1 MGYYHFTT
9 QRNVMLTQHR
19 YLLRNVFF
27 VQRSRLIIEL
37 FTKHEALLS
46 PYSARIFPTEAAF
59 LVFLRYDAGTIL
71 ETMPK
76 LGYDHR
82 TAFSE
87 KQQGR

>member
-1 MGYYHFTT
+1 V
-9 QRNVMLTQHR
+9 RPLTYIFVKIKFFSQR
-19 YLLRNVFF
+19 YLVNGLAVKCSPMPYPN
-27 VQRSRLIIEL
+27 
-37 FTKHEALLS
+37 LLVC
-46 PYSARIFPTEAAF
+46 TEAKF
-59 LVFLRYDAGTIL
+59 LVWLRYDAGTIL